1 MQLRKVQLLK
11 YVFFH
16 CRPKFGNVAINANF
30 FSGLMI
36 EVKLTEK
43 LSIRLRHLKVLDRS
57 GKVENSDCD
66 IVHWPRSLGH

>member
-11 YVFFH
+11 HVFLIVVRSLK
-16 CRPKFGNVAINANF
+16 CKFV
-30 FSGLMI
+30 SGLMI

>member
-11 YVFFH
+11 YVFFKLSSEVWE
-16 CRPKFGNVAINANF
+16 CCDKCKF

-36 EVKLTEK
+36 EVKLTER

>member
-1 MQLRKVQLLK
+1 
-11 YVFFH
+11 
-16 CRPKFGNVAINANF
+16 
-30 FSGLMI
+30 MI